1 MARLTKFN
9 THLFGQDYVWEEI
22 DGVWK
27 LRLMDWTDLE
37 IDDGEKE

>member
-1 MARLTKFN
+1 MTKPTKFN
-9 THLFGQDYVWEEI
+9 TVLFGQEYVWEEI

-27 LRLMDWTDLE
+27 LRLMDLTDLE